1 MSSQAF
7 PEPLSF
13 RAMGVDVLV
22 GGATDP
28 ELREIVGLFEGWEQV
43 FSRFRPGSELNRVN
57 SAPAGV
63 LTVSRLFASV
73 LRSALAAA
81 SATGGLVDPTLGLAI
96 EAAGYDR
103 DFSLLAAGMDRPLGP
118 TAPGRWSS
126 LRLHGRLLSR
136 PVGVQI
142 DLNGV
147 VKGLAADAS
156 LDLIRGDGFVV
167 AGGDVAAR
175 GGAVVGVPCGG
186 ALSLLSGG
194 VATSGSTRRRW
205 RRGGAWQHHLIDPR
219 TGRPAASRWDEVT
232 VVAASCAAADIAAK
246 AALLLSH
253 RGPNWLDERGL
264 PGRFVA
270 GDEIV
275 ENRAWCEALFREEL
289 RAA

>member
-1 MSSQAF
+1 
-7 PEPLSF
+7 
-13 RAMGVDVLV
+13 MGVDVFV

-28 ELREIVGLFEGWEQV
+28 EQREIVGLFEAWERV
-43 FSRFRPGSELNRVN
+43 FSRFRPESELNRVN
-57 SAPAGV
+57 SAPAAV
-63 LTVSRLFASV
+63 LTTSRLFASV
-73 LRSALAAA
+73 VRAALGAA
-81 SATGGLVDPTLGLAI
+81 SATGGLVDPTLGQAI

-103 DFSLLAAGMDRPLGP
+103 DFSLLPAGHEHPLGP
-118 TAPGRWSS
+118 TAPGRWSA

-136 PVGVQI
+136 PVGMQI

-147 VKGLAADAS
+147 VKGLAVDAS

-175 GGAVVGVPCGG
+175 GGAVVGLPRGG

-194 VATSGSTRRRW
+194 VATSGRTHRRW
-205 RRGGAWQHHLIDPR
+205 RRGGTWQHHLIDPR
-219 TGRPAASRWDEVT
+219 TGRPARSRWDEVT
-232 VVAASCAAADIAAK
+232 VVAASCVAADIAAK
-246 AALLLSH
+246 AAFLLSH
-253 RGPNWLDERGL
+253 EGPNWLDERGL

-275 ENRAWCEALFREEL
+275 ENRAWCEALRSQKV